1 MLTSDEDF
9 IYAAAFR
16 YALGRATYAPIIVT
30 NEIKAH
36 INEFPKHSLEFFIKE
51 IDQASSLGWE
61 CDRDTWINFR
71 NFLEDYLKKNS
82 S

>member
-1 MLTSDEDF
+1 MLTPNEDF

-16 YALGRATYAPIIVT
+16 YALGRATYAPTIVT
-30 NEIKAH
+30 EEIKAH
-36 INEFPKHSLEFFIKE
+36 IDEFPKHSLKLFIRE
-51 IDQASSLGWE
+51 IDQAASLGWE